1 MGAYARLSAM
11 SEEPQ
16 VPPKHAYTL
25 HIISDATGSLARSVI
40 SAVLTQFPDLQ
51 ARQIYHVF
59 TKGKEEVEKAIQ
71 SFGKRNNIVFYA
83 LLDPEAK
90 QAINVACVTRKIP
103 HHDLTGSLVQFISD
117 HTGVLPVNKIGRL
130 HHADADYMERLEAM
144 KFTAQHDDSLHLDSI
159 GHADIVIVGLSRLS
173 KTPTAMYM
181 GSLGYKVANVSIA
194 PETGFPEQLDAVK
207 KQIVAFTIQPK
218 LLRDIRAKRLKD
230 YQPPSQKDGIHNLK
244 YIDQRAVIREV
255 MNAEREYAKRGYPVL
270 DITGMTIEEI
280 TANVL
285 RLLGTR
291 RKNMA
296 YH

>member
-1 MGAYARLSAM
+1 M

-25 HIISDATGSLARSVI
+25 HIISDATGTLARSVI
-40 SAVLTQFPDLQ
+40 SSVLTQFPNLQ

-59 TKGKEEVEKAIQ
+59 TKDKEEVQKAIQ

-90 QAINVACVTRKIP
+90 QAVNVACVTRKIP
-103 HHDLTGSLVQFISD
+103 HYDLTGSLVQFISD
-117 HTGVLPVNKIGRL
+117 NTGVLPVNKLGRL
-130 HHADADYMERLEAM
+130 HQADTDYIERLEAM
-144 KFTAQHDDSLHLDSI
+144 KFTAQHDDSIRLETID
-159 GHADIVIVGLSRLS
+159 HADIVIVGLSRLS
-173 KTPTAMYM
+173 KSPTAMYM

-194 PETGFPEQLDAVK
+194 PETGFPKELDAVK
-207 KQIVAFTIQPK
+207 KRIVAFTIQPK
-218 LLRDIRAKRLKD
+218 LLRDIRVKRLKG
-230 YQPPSQKDGIHNLK
+230 YHPPGHEDGIHNLK
-244 YIDQRAVIREV
+244 YTDQRAVIREV
-255 MNAEREYAKRGYPVL
+255 MNAEREYLKRGYPIL

-285 RLLGTR
+285 RLLGTK

>member
-1 MGAYARLSAM
+1 M
-11 SEEPQ
+11 SEVPKL
-16 VPPKHAYTL
+16 PPKHPYTL
-25 HIISDATGSLARSVI
+25 HIISDATGTLARSVI

-59 TKGKEEVEKAIQ
+59 TQGKEEVDKAIQ

-103 HHDLTGSLVQFISD
+103 HHDLTGALVQFISD

-130 HHADADYMERLEAM
+130 HQADTEYIERLEAM
-144 KFTAQHDDSLHLDSI
+144 KFTAQHDDSLHLDTLE
-159 GHADIVIVGLSRLS
+159 HADIVIVGLSRLS
-173 KTPTAMYM
+173 KSPTSMYM

-194 PETGFPEQLDAVK
+194 PETGFPKQLDAVK
-207 KQIVAFTIQPK
+207 KKIVAFTIQPK
-218 LLRDIRAKRLKD
+218 LLRDIRVKRLKG
-230 YQPPSQKDGIHNLK
+230 YHPPTRENGIHNLN
-244 YIDQRAVIREV
+244 YTDQRAVIREV
-255 MNAEREYAKRGYPVL
+255 MNAEQEYTRRGYPIL

-285 RLLGTR
+285 RLLGTK

>member
-1 MGAYARLSAM
+1 MR
-11 SEEPQ
+11 EEPQ
-16 VPPKHAYTL
+16 ARHVYTL
-25 HIISDATGSLARSVI
+25 HIISDATGTLARSVI

-59 TKGKEEVEKAIQ
+59 ARGKEEVEKAVQ

-117 HTGVLPVNKIGRL
+117 HTGVLPVNKLGRL
-130 HHADADYMERLEAM
+130 HQADTDYMERLEAM
-144 KFTAQHDDSLHLDSI
+144 KFAAQHDDSLRLDTI
-159 GHADIVIVGLSRLS
+159 DQADVVIVGLSRLS
-173 KTPTAMYM
+173 KSPTAMYM

-194 PETGFPEQLDAVK
+194 PETGFPKPLEAVK
-207 KQIVAFTIQPK
+207 KRIVAFTIQPK
-218 LLRDIRAKRLKD
+218 LLRDIRLKRLKD
-230 YQPPSQKDGIHNLK
+230 YRPPTAADGIHTLK
-244 YIDQRAVIREV
+244 YVDQRAVIREV
-255 MNAEREYAKRGYPVL
+255 MNAEREYIKRDYPVL

-291 RKNMA
+291 RKNMS